1 MLPPLVKKDMKSTHT
16 PARETTPVTTTH
28 MTTDRPIKRAI
39 QRKYVHRAK
48 FAEYSLH
55 ITPKLGGLATHAA
68 LRTKAQTS
76 ASVLEPV
83 PDQDQGMDSL
93 FVLGKRGNVVV
104 EKHWR
109 QPLNRQIIEP
119 FWAQVVAAERPVDVP
134 PATMAVHHVL
144 LHVVRNEITLVGAVG
159 RDVTP
164 LLTYELLHRVADIFE
179 LYFRELT
186 EDTLRDNFVT
196 VYQLLDEML
205 DHGVPVHTE
214 PNMLQELVLQ
224 PGKMKSMVAAV
235 TGGSQVGE
243 ALPQATLGSVPWRRE
258 NVRYNANELYMD
270 IVEKLSAVIDGRTS
284 MLEHAEVIGDIECNC
299 QLSGRPDLTLHIA
312 EPYALEDVSF
322 HPCVRLWRWEQNRC
336 ISFVPPDGPFTLG
349 SYRVRGIVNLPI
361 YVNPQISFGPGPD
374 AGGGGGTFG
383 GGGGG
388 GGGGGSSSADSG
400 CTGRVS
406 VMVGSRAAQGR
417 PIEDVNII
425 IPFPAHTLSSQ
436 LSANTGTVHFDETS
450 KECIWRIGK
459 LPNDKTPSLSG
470 SVTLAPGGR
479 PGRELSLTVLAEFK
493 VSMYAASN
501 IRVQSLRLDS
511 EDYKPYKGVRTITQH
526 GVFQIRT

>member
-1 MLPPLVKKDMKSTHT
+1 MN
-16 PARETTPVTTTH
+16 
-28 MTTDRPIKRAI
+28 IKTS
-39 QRKYVHRAK
+39 
-48 FAEYSLH
+48 EYSLH

-68 LRTKAQTS
+68 LRTKAQAS

-119 FWAQVVAAERPVDVP
+119 FWAQVVAAERPIDVP

-144 LHVVRNEITLVGAVG
+144 LHVVRNEICLVGAVG

-388 GGGGGSSSADSG
+388 GGSGSSSVDSG

-526 GVFQIRT
+526 GIFQIRT